1 MNTMKYNRLT
11 SLGILLMLFYGTL
24 TQAAPAYNPNA
35 TPTDMTSLLDGPGLS
50 VNNLSIPRGVLQQYG
65 VFSNGGDVWGVKSG
79 VFLNTGNLGSIQ
91 APNNGAAYSHNT
103 KVQYL
108 DLDLGKISANAKYDP
123 AIIEF
128 DITPQGDRLN
138 FVFAFGSEE
147 YPEYVCSSFND
158 AFGLFVSGPGLTGTK
173 NAAFLPDT
181 GEAIAVNNVNAGKPG
196 ANQNGAACN
205 LNNVTYFVDNGN
217 GSGSTSTQLDG
228 YTRPITASL
237 DGLTPGQSYH
247 VKLALAD
254 AGDPAYDSGAFF
266 KWLTSTKSTPVDLS
280 LQAAVNTPNPAWN
293 SEVELSYTLK
303 NAMAIAT
310 SLVQVELEWPVG
322 FTWVSDDSGGRYNPN
337 TGVWDADVIP
347 ASGSKILKIRARV
360 GTASNYR
367 VDGEITFAFNEDPDS
382 TPFNRTS
389 KSGEDDTASI
399 TVYPVDKPANQPP
412 VISSDGGNASAVL
425 SVSEGQTA
433 VTTVKATDPDGSAL
447 SYSLSGVDAVRFALN
462 TVTGALSF
470 IAPPDYEYPIDAD
483 KNNKYDLVV
492 TVSDGSLTDTQALT
506 VQVLDASENA
516 APQITSNGGGT
527 SATLSLDENVTA
539 VTKVTATD
547 SDGDYVTFDI
557 TGGADAALFKI
568 TTSTGRLSFISA
580 PDYEKPQDANRDNIY
595 EVDVR
600 GSDGVLNDTQLI
612 RVQILNVQEGK
623 PPVITSNGGNA
634 TANINVPENQQ
645 AVTTV
650 TATDADGDTVTYR
663 LSTGADDGLFQ
674 INTNSGKLAFIKAPD
689 YENPKD
695 ANQDNI
701 YILTVIA
708 TDGVF
713 ETTQLLFV
721 TVTKVV
727 ENAAPQITSNGG
739 GNTASVSLEENLT
752 AVTTVTA
759 TDPNGDPLTLSIKA
773 GADANLFKITAST
786 GKLSFLNAPDY
797 EKPQDINHD
806 NYYEVEVTVSDGVLK
821 DTQLIRVQILNVQ
834 EGKPPVITSNGG
846 NATANINVPENQQA
860 VTTVTATDADGDT
873 VTYRLSTGA
882 DDGLFQI
889 NTNSGQLAFIKAP
902 DYETPKDANQDNIY
916 ILTVIATDG
925 VFETTQLLFVT
936 VTDGVENAAPKIIS
950 DGGGVSAT
958 LSMEENQKIATIVTA
973 TDADGD
979 AITYSISGGA
989 DAALFQ
995 ISSGGTLSFAV
1006 APDYEKPQDSNKDNI
1021 YVVTV
1026 IASDGTQQVTQTL
1039 NLVVTDVLEN
1049 LPPVMTSYKG
1059 AATVTLDVEENK
1071 TLVMVATANDP
1082 NGEALTY
1089 SISGG
1094 ADAALFKINAATG
1107 LLEFIAAP
1115 DYELPKDA
1123 DKNNTYAV
1131 VVSATDA
1138 GGLSATQSIT
1148 AKVTNI
1154 DDVPFVNVS
1163 LRAWLQGAYKSTDK
1177 MMRGDLHRLG
1187 LMPQLQPYGEL
1198 KTAFGYA
1205 TSSDMVSPFDY
1216 KGTETASAAV
1226 LAATG
1231 GDAPVDWVLVEL
1243 RNVFD
1248 PGKRVAVAAGL
1259 LQRDGDIVDAA
1270 TGSKVLPIT
1279 NADDGLYYIAIR
1291 HRNHLAVMTKEPVSV
1306 SRGIPAAVD
1315 FTALTTK
1322 VYDSVGA
1329 RLESSGVALMWAGD
1343 ANNSN
1348 TIIANGPGSDNS
1360 VLLGAILVAPE
1371 NTNVN
1376 AAFRL
1381 PGYYSTDFN
1390 LDGTTLYT
1398 GPNNDINLMLGN
1410 ILMHPGNASFSG
1422 NYIIRGE
1429 APL

>member
-1 MNTMKYNRLT
+1 MNTMRHNRLT
-11 SLGILLMLFYGTL
+11 SLGIALMLAYGTL
-24 TQAAPAYNPNA
+24 AHAAPTYNANA
-35 TPTDMTSLLDGPGLS
+35 STTDISSLLDGPGLS
-50 VNNLSIPRGVLQQYG
+50 VSNLAIARGVAQQYG

-79 VFLNTGNLGSIQ
+79 VFLDTGNLGSIQ

-108 DLDLGKISANAKYDP
+108 DPDLGKISARAKYDP

-128 DITPQGDRLN
+128 DITPLGDRLN
-138 FVFAFGSEE
+138 FVFAFGSDE
-147 YPEYVCSSFND
+147 YPEYVCSNFND
-158 AFGLFVSGPGLTGTK
+158 AFGLFVSGPGLSGTQ

-181 GEAIAVNNVNAGKPG
+181 GDAIAVNNVNAGAPG
-196 ANQNGAACN
+196 ASANGAACN
-205 LNNVTYFVDNGN
+205 LNNVAYFVDNGN
-217 GSGSTSTQLDG
+217 GGGSPSTQLDG

-237 DGLTPGQSYH
+237 GSLTPGQTYR

-266 KWLTSTKSTPVDLS
+266 KWLTSTQSTPVDLS
-280 LQAAVNTPNPAWN
+280 LQAAVNTVNPAWN
-293 SEVELSYTLK
+293 SEIELSYTLK
-303 NAMAIAT
+303 NATATAT
-310 SLVQVELEWPVG
+310 SLVQVGLEWPVG
-322 FTWVSDDSGGRYNPN
+322 LTWVSDDSGGRYNAGS
-337 TGVWDADVIP
+337 GVWDADAVP
-347 ASGSKILKIRARV
+347 ANGSKTLKIRARV

-389 KSGEDDTASI
+389 RPSEDDTANV
-399 TVYPVDKPANQPP
+399 TVYPADKPANQPP
-412 VISSDGGNASAVL
+412 VISSDGGNATATL
-425 SVSEGQTA
+425 SLSEGQTA
-433 VTTVKATDPDGSAL
+433 VTTVKATDSEGSSI
-447 SYSLSGVDAVRFALN
+447 SYSISGADAARFALN
-462 TVTGALSF
+462 PTTGALSF
-470 IAPPDYEYPIDAD
+470 ITPPDYEYPIDAD
-483 KNNKYDLVV
+483 KNNKYDAVV
-492 TVSDGSLTDTQALT
+492 TASDGSLTDTQVLT
-506 VQVLDASENA
+506 VQVLDAGENA

-547 SDGDYVTFDI
+547 ADGDYITFGI
-557 TGGADAALFKI
+557 AGGVDADLFKI
-568 TTSTGRLSFISA
+568 TASTGRLSFISA

-600 GSDGVLNDTQLI
+600 GSDTELSDIQTVRI
-612 RVQILNVQEGK
+612 QILNVQEGK
-623 PPVITSNGGNA
+623 PPLITSNGGKA
-634 TANINVPENQQ
+634 TANISVPENQQ

-674 INTNSGKLAFIKAPD
+674 INTNSGK
-689 YENPKD
+689 
-695 ANQDNI
+695 
-701 YILTVIA
+701 
-708 TDGVF
+708 
-713 ETTQLLFV
+713 
-721 TVTKVV
+721 
-727 ENAAPQITSNGG
+727 
-739 GNTASVSLEENLT
+739 
-752 AVTTVTA
+752 
-759 TDPNGDPLTLSIKA
+759 
-773 GADANLFKITAST
+773 
-786 GKLSFLNAPDY
+786 
-797 EKPQDINHD
+797 
-806 NYYEVEVTVSDGVLK
+806 
-821 DTQLIRVQILNVQ
+821 
-834 EGKPPVITSNGG
+834 
-846 NATANINVPENQQA
+846 
-860 VTTVTATDADGDT
+860 
-873 VTYRLSTGA
+873 
-882 DDGLFQI
+882 
-889 NTNSGQLAFIKAP
+889 LAFIKAP

-958 LSMEENQKIATIVTA
+958 LSVEENQKIATIVTA

-979 AITYSISGGA
+979 PITYSISGGA

-1026 IASDGTQQVTQTL
+1026 TASDSAQQATQTL
-1039 NLVVTDVLEN
+1039 DLVVTNVLEN
-1049 LPPVMTSYKG
+1049 LPPVMTSHAG
-1059 AATVTLDVEENK
+1059 AATVTFDIEESK

-1123 DKNNTYAV
+1123 DKNNAYAV

-1187 LMPQLQPYGEL
+1187 LMPHLQPYGEL

-1270 TGSKVLPIT
+1270 TGSKVLPVS

-1306 SRGIPAAVD
+1306 SRGVPAAVD
-1315 FTALTTK
+1315 FTALATK

-1348 TIIANGPGSDNS
+1348 TIIASGPGSDNS

-1390 LDGTTLYT
+1390 LDGVTLYT

-1410 ILMHPGNASFSG
+1410 ILMHPSNASFSG